1 MYRIDSD
8 TRPVVWLSRQVVS
21 DSCKPRKIAWVQ
33 TLASVPLTGSVI
45 LDIFF
50 NLPVPQFPLL

>member
-21 DSCKPRKIAWVQ
+21 DSCNPRKTAWVQ

-50 NLPVPQFPLL
+50 NLSVPQFPLL